1 MPAPTRL
8 FLSAQGTTP
17 ASEQQHRQAPNNDTF
32 NEDRI
37 GIQGHHR
44 RCSEIEIA
52 RPGRRQVKVG
62 VADPEEQLKV
72 AACAAVVSGDWGSCS
87 E

>member
-8 FLSAQGTTP
+8 LLSAQGTTP
-17 ASEQQHRQAPNNDTF
+17 ASEQQHRQAPNNAFAF

-44 RCSEIEIA
+44 RRSEIEIA
-52 RPGRRQVKVG
+52 RPGCRQVKVG
-62 VADPEEQLKV
+62 VADPEEQLEVVVV
-72 AACAAVVSGDWGSCS
+72 AGNWGSCG